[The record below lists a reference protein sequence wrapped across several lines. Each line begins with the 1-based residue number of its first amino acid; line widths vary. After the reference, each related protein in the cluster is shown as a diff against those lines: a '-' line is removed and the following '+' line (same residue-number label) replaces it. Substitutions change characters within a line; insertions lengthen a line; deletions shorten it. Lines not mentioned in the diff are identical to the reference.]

1 MVIQGVIRPP
11 PEIRAV
17 ADRTALYVAK
27 NGRAFETRI
36 LGSEKGKTPKFA
48 FLHGS
53 SPFHA
58 YYEEKIQFYE
68 EGGEDSKENDPQKE
82 KNNDEKAKKEKPV
95 EPRKE
100 DKRVKTSVVDPVA
113 KALLAQLSKISQF
126 REAQEEAAK
135 EDEPAEAQKTAA
147 PIPAPPVLQFVN
159 IVAPSSLS
167 MVQTET
173 IQLVAQFT
181 ALDGKSGSFLSQLTL
196 REWNNPAFAFCQ
208 PRHGHFAYFSALVDA
223 YRHVLG
229 VWTGSNSAND
239 SVKEMSRSVEKCLD
253 LAAYRAAYER
263 DAEEQARKRDDTAS
277 GAAQVDWHDFVVVET
292 IDFPADEKV
301 ELSMLPPPP
310 VTSVQP
316 QFQTNSEDND
326 EDMDE
331 SDSEDDEQIR
341 VVPSYQPKVV
351 SSQTNRNEMV
361 IDPISGKSVPI
372 KDMQEHMRIQLL
384 DPKWAEERKK
394 FQEKQKDSN
403 LVGGDVVASNLARF
417 SQARGDMFGAADQ
430 DMLSKGTD
438 SKKRLEEANRIIWQ
452 QAQNPAGGVGPTLP
466 VSAPQE
472 GTLLHHNVPAM
483 DIGIEP
489 SAKRPRVDTGSVIP
503 LPPPPPPPPPPPL
516 VPQSNSIVPPPG
528 FSAAT
533 EDPFTISGSAPSQ
546 GLTEGNDLLSE
557 SDFVAS
563 LSKPEV
569 TLQIRVPNDPTQM
582 AWNFYG
588 QIVSLS
594 INVMSTVKVV
604 KQEVSR
610 VNLNNMPANK
620 IQLKNTATGAFL
632 KDSLSLAALN
642 LGPSASLELV
652 PKTRG
657 GRK

>member
-417 SQARGDMFGAADQ
+417 SQARGDMFGAA
-430 DMLSKGTD
+430 
-438 SKKRLEEANRIIWQ
+438 
-452 QAQNPAGGVGPTLP
+452 VGLF
-466 VSAPQE
+466 
-472 GTLLHHNVPAM
+472 
-483 DIGIEP
+483 
-489 SAKRPRVDTGSVIP
+489 VDTFRS
-503 LPPPPPPPPPPPL
+503 
-516 VPQSNSIVPPPG
+516 
-528 FSAAT
+528 T
-533 EDPFTISGSAPSQ
+533 H
-546 GLTEGNDLLSE
+546 
-557 SDFVAS
+557 
-563 LSKPEV
+563 KP
-569 TLQIRVPNDPTQM
+569 
-582 AWNFYG
+582 
-588 QIVSLS
+588 
-594 INVMSTVKVV
+594 
-604 KQEVSR
+604 
-610 VNLNNMPANK
+610 
-620 IQLKNTATGAFL
+620 
-632 KDSLSLAALN
+632 
-642 LGPSASLELV
+642 
-652 PKTRG
+652 
-657 GRK
+657 